1 MKNNQN
7 PKSLYDVLGETQDF
21 FKRVSMELK
30 TGYPYVTWRQNIEDR
45 KRKDK
50 DFAKDVREIRDITED
65 LKEVAN
71 GFGRANKPLK
81 HFALTMWLSGL
92 IGLSTAIVGNYRQE
106 IANYF
111 TQPKA
116 TYGQTASQEN
126 PFARVSYIPSKDR
139 TGIVVY
145 DGKAN
150 SLEQSVN
157 QQ

>member
-7 PKSLYDVLGETQDF
+7 PKSLYEVLGETQDF

-45 KRKDK
+45 ERKDK
-50 DFAKDVREIRDITED
+50 NFAK
-65 LKEVAN
+65 
-71 GFGRANKPLK
+71 K

-126 PFARVSYIPSKDR
+126 PFARVSFIPDENK

-145 DGKAN
+145 DGKTLVGE
-150 SLEQSVN
+150 LEQKVN
-157 QQ
+157 AE